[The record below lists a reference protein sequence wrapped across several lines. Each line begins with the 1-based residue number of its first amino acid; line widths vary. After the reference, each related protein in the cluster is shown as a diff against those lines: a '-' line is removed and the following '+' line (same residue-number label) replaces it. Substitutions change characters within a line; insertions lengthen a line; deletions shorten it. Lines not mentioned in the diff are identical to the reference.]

1 MSPRALLVAVVM
13 AATACREEVLSVA
26 DATVDADAAVGV
38 PVDATRADAKG
49 AMDAAGDLGRDA
61 VGDVRDAE
69 VADVRDAA
77 DVSDAPDADL
87 RPYDPCAPGAVR
99 DLNALGTR
107 TGATTRLVADNRSVG
122 RMGPLDAPCARGYVG
137 HQVAFRYV
145 PRATTR
151 LRVSTN
157 DEATDARLDT
167 VVFAVSQCGPVPDG
181 GAALGCSDDTG
192 DPPRDHATTFVT
204 DANVRAGEPVYIVV
218 SGFLHATSELW
229 DSQGTFALS
238 VTEL

>member
-1 MSPRALLVAVVM
+1 VSPRALLVAVVTV
-13 AATACREEVLSVA
+13 ALACREEVLPVA

-49 AMDAAGDLGRDA
+49 AMDAASDLGPDA
-61 VGDVRDAE
+61 VGDGRDAD
-69 VADVRDAA
+69 VADVR
-77 DVSDAPDADL
+77 DAPDADL

-99 DLNALGTR
+99 DLNAVGIR
-107 TGATTRLVADNRSVG
+107 TGATTRVVADNRAVG

-137 HQVAFRYV
+137 HQVVFRYV

-167 VVFAVSQCGPVPDG
+167 VVFAVNQCGPVPDG

-204 DANVRAGEPVYIVV
+204 DASVRAGEPVYVVV

>member
-1 MSPRALLVAVVM
+1 MSPRALLLATAAVAI
-13 AATACREEVLSVA
+13 ACREEVFPVA
-26 DATVDADAAVGV
+26 DATVDADAAVSV

-49 AMDAAGDLGRDA
+49 GVDAAGDLGRDA
-61 VGDVRDAE
+61 WS
-69 VADVRDAA
+69 DVRDAA

-107 TGATTRLVADNRSVG
+107 AGATTRVVANNRTVG

-167 VVFAVSQCGPVPDG
+167 VVFAVNQCGPVPDG

-204 DANVRAGEPVYIVV
+204 DANVRAGEPLYIVV